1 VKRALVTGASGFVG
15 RYLSARLAADQVE
28 VFAAGGPHDAD
39 PHLPIDLADIDSLH
53 AAFDLAQ
60 PDVVFHLAAQAFVP
74 RAIETPAE
82 TYQTNVIGT
91 ANVLAALRAF
101 RDRGKREVRLVFV
114 SSAEV
119 YGVQPPERMPL
130 DESCAPNPSNP
141 YAASK
146 AAAEAIVLGEVRSFG
161 VDAIITRA
169 FNHIGPGQNERF
181 VVPAFAKQLAE
192 IAHGAQPVL
201 LVGNL
206 EPRRDFLDVRD
217 VVDAYAALA
226 RSGRG
231 GEIYNVCSGSAISIR
246 EVLGELIRIAGVPVE
261 VREDSARMRP
271 ADVPVLYGSNDKISS
286 ATGWS
291 PRVPLRRTLQDVYM
305 GFDKLSRPST
315 SSGSFDTSG

>member
-1 VKRALVTGASGFVG
+1 MRALVTGASGFVG
-15 RYLSARLAADQVE
+15 RYLVARLAADEVD
-28 VFAAGGPHDAD
+28 VFAAGGPHDSETFF
-39 PHLPIDLADIDSLH
+39 PIDLSDIDTLH

-60 PDVVFHLAAQAFVP
+60 PDTVFHLAAQAFVP
-74 RAIETPAE
+74 RAIEAPAE
-82 TYQTNVIGT
+82 TYETNVIGT
-91 ANVLAALRAF
+91 ANLLAALRAW
-101 RDRGKREVRLVFV
+101 RDRSKRDVRLVFV

-119 YGVQPPERMPL
+119 YGAQPEERMPI
-130 DESCAPNPSNP
+130 DESLAPNPSNP

-146 AAAEAIVLGEVRSFG
+146 AAAEAIVLGEVRSYG

-181 VVPAFAKQLAE
+181 AVPAFAAQLVK
-192 IAHGAQPVL
+192 IARGGEPVL

-231 GEIYNVCSGSAISIR
+231 GDIYNVCSGSAISIR
-246 EVLGELIRIAGVPVE
+246 EILGELIRIANVPVE
-261 VREDSARMRP
+261 VREDPARMRP
-271 ADVPVLYGSNDKISS
+271 VDVPVLYGSSEKLRG

-291 PRVPLRRTLQDVYM
+291 PRVPLRKTLQDVYN
-305 GFDKLSRPST
+305 GFDKLSRPSIPQDDT
-315 SSGSFDTSG
+315 TSG